1 MKKLLLYS
9 LTIITYIL
17 IIISKETN
25 AFLSFFLLIIPLL
38 INNYLTKDSST
49 LLKYNKIFLIFYL
62 TITIIYYFI
71 TYNPSSTLIL
81 LFQMLLHY
89 FYTPNLAPQKDLL
102 YTDKIIVK
110 KTVIIPPQLRKDFSR
125 AGIIIENN
133 NNEKKVVNSAKELS
147 DLYNAI
153 KQIRINYENQV
164 RTLKMHIISSFI
176 IPSIII
182 FIFITKLPNPL
193 DISNVQLL
201 YFLLYLTNSFLFC
214 YLPSEKDI
222 MLRRPRQKDSPLFS
236 KEEKLFMGINIFC
249 FMTAITIPYMY
260 SLFISMNEYLSKYLF
275 IISIVIVN
283 IINIAYNLNDSLTIV
298 NLIKSV
304 INKIFLAIIATST
317 IIIILIHYLYNQ
329 YNIYK
334 LSNIPQLIIILFL
347 IISWEDIIKIARY
360 LKLRKKEKNDRNNQ

>member
-1 MKKLLLYS
+1 MKKILLYS

-89 FYTPNLAPQKDLL
+89 FYTPNLTPQKDLL

-110 KTVIIPPQLRKDFSR
+110 KTVTIPPQLRKDFSR

-147 DLYNAI
+147 NLYNDI

-176 IPSIII
+176 IPSIIV

-222 MLRRPRQKDSPLFS
+222 MLRRPRQRNSPLFS

-260 SLFISMNEYLSKYLF
+260 SLFISTNEYLSKYLF